1 MTIKQQIDQWL
12 NNKNS
17 AYSDGLA
24 LYNLVKI
31 SKKHDQ
37 FLSGN
42 HDRNSMQFMLLKNNL
57 IKASQKIAINGE
69 PPVKMQDPVTKQ
81 PVPPAIK
88 KIEVKPLPHDSN
100 RVVPPLPRDSRRVGP
115 TVSKEEVKHTANIRI
130 ADNPHIPIHLLDAEH
145 KSLYQEIKNQF
156 PIASKLHDN
165 MKNEKSVEKRAA
177 IFSELIK
184 LDKKIRANRE
194 MIIDWVKANLKPEDI
209 EAFTVKP
216 EDVVQLET
224 SIVAFKLQRIKSLND
239 MISREQRNLEAGKMK
254 PKSKLKA
261 KVRLDKWK
269 LELSNL
275 KTDLNVQ

>member
-81 PVPPAIK
+81 PVPPSNK

-100 RVVPPLPRDSRRVGP
+100 RVVPPNNVIASAARQ
-115 TVSKEEVKHTANIRI
+115 TANIRI
-130 ADNPHIPIHLLDAEH
+130 ADNPRIPIHLLDAECRI
-145 KSLYQEIKNQF
+145 LYQEIKNQF

-184 LDKKIRANRE
+184 LDKKIRANWDV
-194 MIIDWVKANLKPEDI
+194 INAWANANLKPEDI

-216 EDVVQLET
+216 DEAAQLEK
-224 SIVAFKLQRIKSLND
+224 SIVAYKLKRIKSLTD
-239 MISREQRNLEAGKMK
+239 MISRDSRSLTSGSMK
-254 PKSKLKA
+254 PKSRQKA
-261 KVRLDKWK
+261 KVRIDKWK

>member
-81 PVPPAIK
+81 PVPPSNK

-100 RVVPPLPRDSRRVGP
+100 RVVPPNNVIASKARQ
-115 TVSKEEVKHTANIRI
+115 TVNIRI